1 MTLLITL
8 CYSFSTSLC
17 PLTGSLQAAYA
28 ALEHTTLS
36 VGGLYLP
43 IRPKAF
49 NQVFESP
56 HHTFLLVGSLG
67 PTALTVTANFCPQEL
82 CSQEG
87 TAEST
92 KSLRSKRL
100 LITERKGSLPHLLN
114 DGTRR
119 ITADTCLSNKNHEY
133 WPQRQAQCSDLGHS
147 GKDQPVPAP
156 LGAHNLMGSSGFSK
170 NHWSPRT
177 DVHVQGIQAFLLP
190 FPSTLNVDVFKFP
203 KEGISAGTPTST
215 DFRLRGHQE
224 WSLQVFISQLCGS
237 LTTWPWAHNFCKPH
251 FSPCKLKSSIPTPK
265 NGYED

>member
-43 IRPKAF
+43 IKPKAF

-133 WPQRQAQCSDLGHS
+133 WPQARHSALTWDTVEKTNQSQPLLELTISWAPQA
-147 GKDQPVPAP
+147 
-156 LGAHNLMGSSGFSK
+156 F
-170 NHWSPRT
+170 PRT
-177 DVHVQGIQAFLLP
+177 TGLP
-190 FPSTLNVDVFKFP
+190 GQMSMSRESKLFTSPSLP
-203 KEGISAGTPTST
+203 P
-215 DFRLRGHQE
+215 
-224 WSLQVFISQLCGS
+224 
-237 LTTWPWAHNFCKPH
+237 
-251 FSPCKLKSSIPTPK
+251 
-265 NGYED
+265 